1 MKRDAPFITPPAP
14 SREDHIIFSGVG
26 FTHFGDECFII
37 TDGVSSLPHAKE
49 AQELTAETALWAY
62 RVVRQRPFYWKE
74 KLEFLKRIFRTSN
87 LTLWQKRRDKGFEE
101 GLAAVLS
108 VLLVGPNYFWA
119 GTAGNCNAFLY
130 REGLIDV
137 LTARDID
144 EDGMLTKA
152 VGFGR
157 KQLIPSMR
165 SEQLL
170 PGDMLVLATDGIINS
185 MSEDE
190 LRDILDGSGD
200 TTETLEKATDR
211 LVQKAKDNGSHGHL
225 AVCLVK
231 RVVV

>member
-1 MKRDAPFITPPAP
+1 MKRDELFIKPPVR
-14 SREDHIIFSGVG
+14 SREDHIIFSGSG
-26 FTHFGDECFII
+26 FTHWADECFIVA
-37 TDGVSSLPHAKE
+37 DGVASLAHAKE

-62 RVVRQRPFYWKE
+62 KVVRLRPFYWKE

-108 VLLVGPNYFWA
+108 VLFVGPNYFWV
-119 GTAGNCNAFLY
+119 GTAGNCNAFLF

-137 LTARDID
+137 LTARDVD

-157 KQLIPSMR
+157 KQLIPKTR

-170 PGDMLVLATDGIINS
+170 PGDMLVIATDGIVNW

-190 LRDILDGSGD
+190 LRSILDGSGS
-200 TTETLEKATDR
+200 TTQALEEAAKFLMQT
-211 LVQKAKDNGSHGHL
+211 AKDNGSKGHM
-225 AVCLVK
+225 AVCFVK